1 MLSGNTLCDILQQT
15 LLKSSM
21 QFGEYIY
28 IFTTDENFNMD
39 EIINIYSTG
48 RNALTSRIIIYV
60 PTGVR

>member
-1 MLSGNTLCDILQQT
+1 
-15 LLKSSM
+15 M